1 MRWLLSTR
9 ENDDVTIVD
18 ITIASTILGETSHD
32 LKRAIEVLLER
43 GEKNILLN
51 LTNVRF
57 TDSSGLGDFI
67 SCYNKAKSQSAKLKL
82 LNPQAKVNELLSITK
97 LATVFEIF
105 HDEEEA
111 ITSFQS

>member
-9 ENDDVTIVD
+9 ENDGVTIVD
-18 ITIASTILGETSHD
+18 ISIASTFISETSHD
-32 LKRAIEVLLER
+32 LRQTIEVLLES
-43 GEKNILLN
+43 GKKNILLN
-51 LTNVRF
+51 LASVQF

-67 SCYNKAKSQSAKLKL
+67 SCYNKARDRSSKLKL
-82 LNPQAKVNELLSITK
+82 LNPQAKVKEVLSITK

-105 HDEEEA
+105 HNEEEA